1 MYKGIKILVLSI
13 IVLVLLGIYLDKI
26 KDVKKVKDGV
36 KVVILNDVLN

>member
-1 MYKGIKILVLSI
+1 MSI